1 MRIGSILRRS
11 AGASILAC
19 LMAGTV
25 AAQGHT
31 SFDGTWS
38 VILTCTAAQ
47 DGAAGYTLRFA
58 ASVKGGLLHGETGVR
73 GQAASLSL
81 DGQIQPDGT
90 ALLSARGMTGN
101 PDYTVGR
108 LTPATPYS
116 YHLQSRFA
124 GAHGT
129 GARLEVRRC
138 DAVFSKQ

>member
-1 MRIGSILRRS
+1 MRIGSILRRLVS
-11 AGASILAC
+11 ASILAS
-19 LMAGTV
+19 LTAGAV
-25 AAQGHT
+25 NAQGNT
-31 SFDGTWS
+31 SFDGTWL
-38 VILTCTAAQ
+38 VIITCAAAQ

-58 ASVKGGLLHGETGVR
+58 AGVKGGLLHGETGVR

-108 LTPATPYS
+108 LAPATPYS
-116 YHLQSRFA
+116 YRLQSRFD
-124 GAHGT
+124 GTHGT